1 MLAQRIRQKHAAFYL
16 LSVLAEDLLR
26 RVRFTCRFH
35 DEGGGTVGSAQAPS
49 GDDPVSAFMAAVQ
62 RSDSAFQRPLATR
75 KIKQLREFYRNV
87 EQQPLIPGVIQLYT
101 HETLEFRPVHGEDLG
116 DLAWP
121 AEPFLII
128 DGQHRLAALHFH
140 LLEFP
145 GQRIQVP
152 CCVFDGQ
159 NEDFAVEM
167 FVTINST
174 PTRINRSLLVELY
187 ERVIEAGDPARRL
200 ASQVCRLLYAEPDS
214 PLQGRINRLGGR
226 SAKDKW
232 ILQAEVF
239 NEVLRLLA
247 KGLYAEAGGRGRG
260 AEAARVA
267 RVYAALRD
275 ALRAWRAVCG
285 EAWGDARSAVTSPTV
300 LQAVMRLTAA
310 LLAVDADDDG
320 GRAERWA
327 ERLRPA
333 ARLVPELRRDG
344 FYERFPAKGP
354 VERVGVV
361 CARLAAACGLALKD
375 AARTRGA

>member
-1 MLAQRIRQKHAAFYL
+1 MLAQRVRQKHAAFYL
-16 LSVLAEDLLR
+16 LSVLGEDLLR

-35 DEGGGTVGSAQAPS
+35 DEESGASVGAAARG
-49 GDDPVSAFMAAVQ
+49 GDDAMSSFMAAVQ

-75 KIKQLREFYRNV
+75 KIKQLRDFYRQV

-101 HETLEFRPVHGEDLG
+101 PQTLEFRPVHGEDLG
-116 DLAWP
+116 DLPWP
-121 AEPFLII
+121 DEPFLII

-140 LLEFP
+140 LQEFP
-145 GQRIQVP
+145 QQRVQVP

-159 NEDFAVEM
+159 NQDFAVEM

-187 ERVIEAGDPARRL
+187 ERVVESGDPLRRV
-200 ASQVCRLLYAEPDS
+200 ASQVSRLLYAESDS

-239 NEVLRLLA
+239 NEVLRLLV
-247 KGLYAEAGGRGRG
+247 KGLCAEAR
-260 AEAARVA
+260 ESARVA
-267 RVYAALRD
+267 HTYAAVRD
-275 ALRAWRAVCG
+275 VLCAWRTVCG
-285 EAWGDARSAVTSPTV
+285 ESWGDPRSAVTSPTV
-300 LQAVMRLTAA
+300 LQAVLRLTLPLVASEPQA
-310 LLAVDADDDG
+310 
-320 GRAERWA
+320 RAERAEQWA
-327 ERLRPA
+327 ARLRPA
-333 ARLVPELRRDG
+333 AALLPELRRDG

-361 CARLAAACGLALKD
+361 CHRLAAACGLALREPER
-375 AARTRGA
+375 AR